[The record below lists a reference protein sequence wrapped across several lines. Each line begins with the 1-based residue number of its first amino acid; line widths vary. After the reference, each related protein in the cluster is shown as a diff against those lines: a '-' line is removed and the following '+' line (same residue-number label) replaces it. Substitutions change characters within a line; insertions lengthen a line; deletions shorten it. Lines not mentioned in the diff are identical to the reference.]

1 MVKLGSDHPYH
12 VLYQLFALKNGN
24 RGKDGRVSSQVQA
37 HGGMQQTVD
46 VDKIQAAAAVIERIA
61 RHPNR

>member
-1 MVKLGSDHPYH
+1 MVKLGRDHPYH

-37 HGGMQQTVD
+37 LGGMQQTVD
-46 VDKIQAAAAVIERIA
+46 VDKIQAAAAMIERIA